1 MKPTFEELANGP
13 VELYCEGCTSKF
25 KGTAQEA
32 FDLGWD
38 CPPWF
43 WSHITCPDCP
53 ISSTLW
59 WELYSE
65 SKKKRGLDG

>member
-1 MKPTFEELANGP
+1 MANFEELANGP
-13 VELYCEGCTSKF
+13 VELYCEGCKNTF

-43 WSHITCPDCP
+43 WSHITCPNCP
-53 ISSTLW
+53 ISSTVW
-59 WELYSE
+59 YEMYMQSQ
-65 SKKKRGLDG
+65 KKMGL